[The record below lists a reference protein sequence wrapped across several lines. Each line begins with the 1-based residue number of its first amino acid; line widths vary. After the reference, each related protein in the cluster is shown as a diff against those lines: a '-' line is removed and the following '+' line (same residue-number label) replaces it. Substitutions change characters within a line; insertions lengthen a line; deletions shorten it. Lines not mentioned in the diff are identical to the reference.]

1 MKTSQFSN
9 PGQKRIAL
17 FPGSFDPFTRGHESI
32 VLRALPLFDE
42 VVIAIGVN
50 INKQSLTSMEQREA
64 FIRSVFRNEPKVR
77 VVSYTGLTADI
88 ARECGAQFFL
98 RGVRMIQD
106 FENEMHMAE
115 VNRELSGME
124 TVLLYTLPEDSHI
137 SSSIVREL
145 IKYGRDVSD
154 YLPRG
159 LDMSLIPDNWIIK
172 KLKRESTN
180 DKK

>member
-1 MKTSQFSN
+1 MKTLPCTDN
-9 PGQKRIAL
+9 AKRVAL

-32 VLRALPLFDE
+32 VNRALPLFDE
-42 VVIAIGVN
+42 IVIAIGVN
-50 INKQSLTSMEQREA
+50 INKKSLISTDLRLKWIEN
-64 FIRSVFRNEPKVR
+64 VFRDEPKVK
-77 VVSYTGLTADI
+77 VLAYNGLTVDI
-88 ARECGAQFFL
+88 ARQCGANFFL

-145 IKYGRDVSD
+145 IEYGQNVAAF
-154 YLPRG
+154 LPVN
-159 LDMSLIPDNWIIK
+159 LEPHLIPEHWNVTKDN
-172 KLKRESTN
+172 E
-180 DKK
+180 